1 MPSEGWDP
9 FNQRE
14 QREGRLTANRIG
26 ELVETGLP
34 GSYDRTHLQ
43 AFHAYI
49 FQDLPQY
56 KPGIIRPDANELWM
70 KYRISESAP
79 ANEGHRVF
87 YAPRGVAALVSD
99 ALRRAGGIE
108 GMTALDHQRFAEKMA
123 RLYGDLDY
131 AHGFLEGN
139 SRTLRAF
146 TRQLAHDAG
155 YRLDWHTT
163 NVDAVIRDRLYAAR
177 DIAVLERHFPGL
189 PATPEPGL
197 SRNEMDA
204 WADLQRLRAD
214 PSARLETII
223 RESSRPI
230 AAESVT
236 QAEARPPAADA
247 GTAYWTRAVESGRAI
262 QATERGTGRGYEV
275 DRYKGQSPA
284 AGR

>member
-1 MPSEGWDP
+1 MAGSTWDP

-14 QREGRLTANRIG
+14 KREGLATASRIY
-26 ELVETGLP
+26 ELALNP
-34 GSYDRTHLQ
+34 LAGSYDRAHLQ

-56 KPGIIRPDANELWM
+56 KPGMIRHDANELWM
-70 KYRISESAP
+70 KYRISESVP
-79 ANEGHRVF
+79 ESEGRRVF
-87 YAPRGVAALVSD
+87 YAPRGVGDLMKEALS
-99 ALRRAGGIE
+99 RAGGIE
-108 GMTALDHQRFAEKMA
+108 GLSGLDHAAFAGRMA

-163 NVDAVIRDRLYAAR
+163 NADAAARDRLYAAR

-189 PATPEPGL
+189 PTTPEPGL
-197 SRNEMDA
+197 SRDQMDA
-204 WADLQRLRAD
+204 WSDLKRMRAD
-214 PSARLETII
+214 PSARLEIII
-223 RESSRPI
+223 RESSQPI
-230 AAESVT
+230 ATETVT
-236 QAEARPPAADA
+236 RAAPKSTATDA
-247 GTAYWTRAVESGRAI
+247 TAAYWTRAVESGRAI
-262 QATERGTGRGYEV
+262 QASESGSRQSYEA
-275 DRYKGQSPA
+275 DRYQGQSPA